1 MLDTLERLVM
11 IIVKFVN
18 NQDKL
23 KTIILYYKSGLVNA
37 LERVFMTSTY
47 IIWWLANDI
56 QTSKVHILINK
67 QLRRGKSIWFWL
79 TI

>member
-1 MLDTLERLVM
+1 MQSYVATEHARHGQANTISKMLDTLERLVM

-47 IIWWLANDI
+47 IIW
-56 QTSKVHILINK
+56 
-67 QLRRGKSIWFWL
+67 
-79 TI
+79 